1 MEEEKQIIW
10 VEETAST
17 NSLLR
22 NYIEQD
28 ALPSG
33 SVVVADFQTA
43 GRGQVGNVWES
54 ERGKNLTFS
63 LVYAPCE
70 LPINQQFLVSQI
82 AALSVKEALD
92 AYLEGISIKW
102 PNDIYWNDKKICGML
117 IENELW
123 GHNLR
128 HAIIGIG
135 INVNQAAF
143 KGGAPNPVSM
153 IQLLGRET
161 DRMELL
167 QRFLAC
173 FDRYQQVLAAGEKE
187 WIRQRYMAAL
197 YRGEGYHPYRDA
209 QGAFSARVQ
218 GIEPMGYLLLEDTE
232 GSVRRYAFKEVS
244 FVL

>member
-43 GRGQVGNVWES
+43 GRGQVG
-54 ERGKNLTFS
+54 FS

-82 AALSVKEALD
+82 AAWSVKEALD

-173 FDRYQQVLAAGEKE
+173 FDRYQQALAAGEKE

-197 YRGEGYHPYRDA
+197 YRGEGYHSYRDA
-209 QGAFSARVQ
+209 QGAFSARIQ